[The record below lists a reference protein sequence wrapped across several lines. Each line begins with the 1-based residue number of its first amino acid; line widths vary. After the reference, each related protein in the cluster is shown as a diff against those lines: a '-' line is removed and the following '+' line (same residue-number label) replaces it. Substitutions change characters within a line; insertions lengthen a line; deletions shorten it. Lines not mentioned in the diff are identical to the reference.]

1 MATHSISMQGI
12 GAAHLTAKKGTAATA
27 GYPCH
32 FTANDTVANSA
43 SAGAFSGVVEGV
55 RGSLVTVQFRGFVT
69 LPYSG
74 TAPSVGY
81 GILVANGSGGVK
93 SAQSGDSYLI
103 VNVDTTAGTVCL
115 LL

>member
-12 GAAHLTAKKGTAATA
+12 GAEFLTAKKGTAATA

-32 FTANDTVANSA
+32 FSANDTVANSA
-43 SAGAFSGVVEGV
+43 SAAAFSGVVAGV
-55 RGSLVTVQFRGFVT
+55 RGSLVTVQYKGFVT
-69 LPYSG
+69 VPYSG

-81 GILVANGSGGVK
+81 GILVADGSGGVK
-93 SAQSGDSYLI
+93 SAQSGNSYLI
-103 VNVDTTAGTVCL
+103 VNVDTTAGKLCL

>member
-1 MATHSISMQGI
+1 MAIHSISMQDI
-12 GAAHLTAKKGTAATA
+12 GAAYLTAKKGTAATA

-32 FTANDTVANSA
+32 FSANDTVANSA
-43 SAGAFSGVVEGV
+43 SGADFSGVAAGV
-55 RGSLVTVQFRGFVT
+55 RDGLVTVQYAGFVT

-81 GILVANGSGGVK
+81 GILVADGAGGVK
-93 SAQSGDSYLI
+93 SAQAGRSYLI
-103 VNVDTTAGTVCL
+103 VHVDTTAGKLCL